1 MSTDQTSTVRE
12 LVSDALLDLEA
23 ARLGTP
29 PDAKEM
35 DLGIR
40 HLNRIMKTWQ
50 GNGSQFLRARG
61 TLTLTDS
68 EVYTLS
74 PVVRPI
80 RIIDARLRQV
90 STIETP
96 MFRMNR
102 AEYDNLPQKLSTGL
116 PTQFYYDR
124 QKENALFYVWPV
136 LATSAVNGQ
145 TIEYSYEREFED
157 VTDPDEVLDAP
168 VEWYDAIVSEL
179 AARLCPAFGSLD
191 KLPVLQAMAKEKLD
205 TALGSDTE
213 ESVYW
218 KQKYE

>member
-1 MSTDQTSTVRE
+1 MTTDKTSTVRE
-12 LVSDALLDLEA
+12 IVTDALLDIEA

-29 PDAKEM
+29 PDASEM

-50 GNGSQFLRARG
+50 GNGSQFLRTRG

-74 PVVRPI
+74 PVERPI
-80 RIIDARLRQV
+80 RIIDARLKQNG
-90 STIETP
+90 IETP

-102 AEYDNLPQKLSTGL
+102 AEYDDLPQKLSTGL

-124 QKENALFYVWPV
+124 QKESALFYVWPV
-136 LATSAVNGQ
+136 LATAAVNGQ

-157 VTDPDEVLDAP
+157 VTDPDEVIDTP
-168 VEWYDAIVSEL
+168 VEWYDALVSAL
-179 AARLCPAFGSLD
+179 SARLCRPFS
-191 KLPVLQAMAKEKLD
+191 KLD
-205 TALGSDTE
+205 RLATMQALADEALATALGSDTE